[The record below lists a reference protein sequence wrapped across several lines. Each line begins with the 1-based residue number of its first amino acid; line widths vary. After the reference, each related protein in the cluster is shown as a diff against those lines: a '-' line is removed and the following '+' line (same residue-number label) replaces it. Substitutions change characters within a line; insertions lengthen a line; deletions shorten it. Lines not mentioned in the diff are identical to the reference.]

1 MLTSTDDSSHNLP
14 TTQIQ
19 PWSDENAVAV
29 EPINTTQPSSG
40 METHIHYIVCSHS
53 IEIVQVT

>member
-1 MLTSTDDSSHNLP
+1 MIYLCIHIELLTLMLTSTDDSSQNLP

-19 PWSDENAVAV
+19 PWSDDNAVAV

-40 METHIHYIVCSHS
+40 MDTYV
-53 IEIVQVT
+53 

>member
-29 EPINTTQPSSG
+29 KPINTTQPLSG
-40 METHIHYIVCSHS
+40 MDTCIHYIVV
-53 IEIVQVT
+53 IVQ